1 MPPLENAGMEVRF
14 TFSREDYLHYVDF
27 WAKRHRRA
35 QRRSTIRVFFLLFA
49 GYVALSLLS
58 NMPVGFAI
66 ALGAFLATVSVSL
79 IHWMQR
85 RRMRRVR
92 KSALGERTT
101 RIGPE
106 GIFGKFSHFEILNHW
121 QGITEIAET
130 VRNSFGKPPTPIG
143 TPAAIE
149 AVCERRPATHNFRFI
164 PVRLS
169 TRESQACRS

>member
-1 MPPLENAGMEVRF
+1 MPPIENAGMEVRF

-66 ALGAFLATVSVSL
+66 ALGASLATVSVSL
-79 IHWMQR
+79 IHWMER

-92 KSALGERTT
+92 ESALGERTT
-101 RIGPE
+101 RIGPD

-121 QGITEIAET
+121 QGITEIAEDENYFFFFT
-130 VRNSFGKPPTPIG
+130 SGSNAHVVPKRAFATADGPKQFREAANSYWKSSRN
-143 TPAAIE
+143 
-149 AVCERRPATHNFRFI
+149 
-164 PVRLS
+164 
-169 TRESQACRS
+169 